1 MAKMSLRKALQKKNL
16 LVGKIRGLQTLI
28 SSKNVFTDE
37 TPENNREDTKVL
49 LADLVKMRDGLIALK
64 SAVTVANVPIYPTL
78 ARISELKS
86 YIEFLNGISTNEGKT
101 THRVHGFSQEVL
113 VLVNKATLSEKD
125 IRSLKEETEKE
136 IESLQEKVDDFNA
149 STFIEVDL

>member
-1 MAKMSLRKALQKKNL
+1 MAKMSIRKALQKKNL

-28 SSKNVFTDE
+28 SNKNVFTDE

-64 SAVTVANVPIYPTL
+64 SAITVANVHIYPAL
-78 ARISELKS
+78 ARINELKS
-86 YIEFLNGISTNEGKT
+86 YIEFLKGISTNEGKT
-101 THRVHGFSQEVL
+101 TQRVYGASEFL
-113 VLVNKATLSEKD
+113 VQVNKATLSEKD

-136 IESLQEKVDDFNA
+136 IEDLQEKVDDFNA

>member
-86 YIEFLNGISTNEGKT
+86 YIEFLNGISTLRT
-101 THRVHGFSQEVL
+101 M
-113 VLVNKATLSEKD
+113 
-125 IRSLKEETEKE
+125 I
-136 IESLQEKVDDFNA
+136 
-149 STFIEVDL
+149 

>member
-1 MAKMSLRKALQKKNL
+1 MSLRKALQKKNL

-101 THRVHGFSQEVL
+101 TQRVHGFSQEVL
-113 VLVNKATLSEKD
+113 VMVNKATLSEKD
-125 IRSLKEETEKE
+125 IRALKEETEKE
-136 IESLQEKVDDFNA
+136 IEILQEKVDDFNA

>member
-1 MAKMSLRKALQKKNL
+1 MSLRKALQKKNL

-37 TPENNREDTKVL
+37 TPDNNREDTKVL

-78 ARISELKS
+78 ARICELKS

-101 THRVHGFSQEVL
+101 TQRVHGFSQEVL

-125 IRSLKEETEKE
+125 IRALKEETEKE

>member
-64 SAVTVANVPIYPTL
+64 SAVTVANVSIYPTL

-101 THRVHGFSQEVL
+101 TQRVYGAQELL
-113 VLVNKATLSEKD
+113 VLMNKATLSEKD

-136 IESLQEKVDDFNA
+136 IEDLQEKVDDFNA

>member
-101 THRVHGFSQEVL
+101 TQRVHGFSQEVL
-113 VLVNKATLSEKD
+113 VMVNKATLSEKD
-125 IRSLKEETEKE
+125 IRALKEETEKE
-136 IESLQEKVDDFNA
+136 IEILQEKVDDFNA

>member
-16 LVGKIRGLQTLI
+16 IVGKIRGLQTLI

-101 THRVHGFSQEVL
+101 TQRVHGFSQEVL
-113 VLVNKATLSEKD
+113 VMVNKATLSEKD
-125 IRSLKEETEKE
+125 IRALKEETEKE
-136 IESLQEKVDDFNA
+136 IEILQEKVDDFNA

>member
-1 MAKMSLRKALQKKNL
+1 MSKMSLRKALQKKNL

-37 TPENNREDTKVL
+37 TPDNNREDTKVL

-78 ARISELKS
+78 ARICELKS

-101 THRVHGFSQEVL
+101 TQRVHGFSQEVL

-125 IRSLKEETEKE
+125 IRALKEETEKE